1 MLITKAWTI
10 TRPYP
15 VPIPGCF
22 SRDQQPGVQPV
33 QPAARG
39 GALLGLHHQVLL
51 RPQQAAV
58 QTVQVRQPR

>member
-1 MLITKAWTI
+1 M
-10 TRPYP
+10 
-15 VPIPGCF
+15 VHVHIPGCF
-22 SRDQQPGVQPV
+22 SRDQQPGVELV

-39 GALLGLHHQVLL
+39 GALLGLHHAVLL